1 MLHLNEVPTP
11 GAVVMAIIGLLF
23 VLALI
28 QLFAVYGRYGSLA
41 RRLRRSERY
50 QDSSFLCQAVERYA
64 NAYREYGE
72 DTNTPA
78 IVENVIASELKGSL
92 LAERFLNNAVSLFV
106 TLGLFGTFL
115 GLSLSVASLTEL
127 ISFSNTSDWLNVLDS
142 VGGGLMSAL
151 SGMGVAFYTSLVGA
165 GCSIILTLL
174 RAIFNP
180 QAQRAVLEN
189 ELELWLDEQVAPGL
203 VTDRARTE
211 GEMLQ
216 GLIAAMNRATAAM
229 EKSMEQATESMTS
242 AIAQGEQVVKQFDRT
257 VGGFNQGIRDFA
269 EFEYNL
275 RGTVERMDVASR
287 DLVTAMRRATRE
299 LEGSGSR

>member
-11 GAVVMAIIGLLF
+11 GAVVMAVIGVLF
-23 VLALI
+23 ILALI

-41 RRLRRSERY
+41 RRLQKSEYY
-50 QDSSFLCQAVERYA
+50 QDNRFLSRAVERYA
-64 NAYREYGE
+64 SAYREYGE

-127 ISFSNTSDWLNVLDS
+127 ISFSNTSEWLSVLDS

-180 QAQRAVLEN
+180 QSQRAVLEN
-189 ELELWLDEQVAPGL
+189 ELELWLDEQIAPGL
-203 VTDRARTE
+203 TTDRAKSE
-211 GEMLQ
+211 GEMMQ
-216 GLIAAMNRATAAM
+216 NLINAIYRAAASMEKAMNGATD
-229 EKSMEQATESMTS
+229 TMTD
-242 AIAQGEQVVKQFDRT
+242 AIAQGENVVKEFNKS
-257 VGGFNQGIRDFA
+257 VAGFNQGVRN
-269 EFEYNL
+269 FEEVDYNL
-275 RGTVERMDVASR
+275 RGTVERMDVACR
-287 DLVTAMRRATRE
+287 DLVSVMRRAGRE
-299 LEGSGSR
+299 LEGSGCK

>member
-11 GAVVMAIIGLLF
+11 GAVVMAVIGLLF

-50 QDSSFLCQAVERYA
+50 QESPFLCQAVERYA

-216 GLIAAMNRATAAM
+216 GLIAAMNRATSAM
-229 EKSMEQATESMTS
+229 EKAMEQATENMTS